1 MLETSETYFVKWYEP
16 ENQARGDLSGIGTWS
31 MSKRLTKT
39 A

>member
-1 MLETSETYFVKWYEP
+1 MLETSETYFLKRYEP
-16 ENQARGDLSGIGTWS
+16 ENQARGDLSGIGACS